1 MRKIRL
7 ELDRLAV
14 QSFSTADDTR
24 STEGTVRAHD
34 ATVGCQ
40 TYRHEGCG
48 PTAFETCAWTLQG
61 APCFC

>member
-7 ELDRLAV
+7 DPDRLAV
-14 QSFSTADDTR
+14 QSFSTADESR
-24 STEGTVRAHD
+24 SIEGTVRAQG

-48 PTAFETCAWTLQG
+48 PTQFQTCAWTVAG